1 MMRMRTMAR
10 SSTSTTTTTMKENIA
25 TLAKRAAEE
34 EVWEVRPC
42 GMLVQ
47 KRDPDTEPAAA
58 AAAAPVPTI
67 RVRVKYESACY
78 EIYVSSQASFGD
90 LKKLVAEQ
98 TGLHP
103 QDQKIVFKDRERD
116 SREYLDTAGV
126 KDRAKLALS
135 ADPVAH
141 ARRVLEMR
149 RAAKAEKAAKSVSA
163 VGSEVDKLSAK
174 VSALETI
181 VSKGKKVADKDILDL
196 TEQLMNLLLRLDGI
210 VIEGD
215 VKIQKGKQVRR
226 VQKYVE
232 TLDVLKVK
240 NAKIVTT
247 LTNPHQQQQQQP
259 PQSAVVTAREWEVFD
274 SLFGPST
281 SSAESTATHHHHRL
295 HCFLHTNPKV

>member
-1 MMRMRTMAR
+1 MTKSRWM
-10 SSTSTTTTTMKENIA
+10 TTKESA
-25 TLAKRAAEE
+25 AKLAKSVVEE
-34 EVWEVRPC
+34 EVWEVRPG

-47 KRDPDTEPAAA
+47 KRDPDAEPAVA

-67 RVRVKYESACY
+67 RVKVKYESVY
-78 EIYVSSQASFGD
+78 HEIYLSSQASFGE
-90 LKKLVAEQ
+90 LKKLLAER
-98 TGLHP
+98 TGLHQ

-126 KDRAKLALS
+126 KDRSKLALS

-149 RAAKAEKAAKSVSA
+149 RAARAEKAAKSVST
-163 VGSEVDKLSAK
+163 VGSEVDRISVK
-174 VSALETI
+174 VSALDTI

-210 VIEGD
+210 AAEGD
-215 VKIQKGKQVRR
+215 ANLQRAKQVKR

-232 TLDVLKVK
+232 TLDELKVK
-240 NAKIVTT
+240 NAKTATT
-247 LTNPHQQQQQQP
+247 LVHVQQP
-259 PQSAVVTAREWEVFD
+259 QPPPPPPQSSAVVTTDWEVFD

-281 SSAESTATHHHHRL
+281 SSAASTATTASTTPTPRFDWGL
-295 HCFLHTNPKV
+295 L